1 MSKSTGKSADEI
13 YADAQQLSPDERE
26 KLSLMLGQDTH
37 KVFATPAVEQSWL
50 DEVQRREQLFRD
62 GKSTL
67 IDADQVIREAWQI
80 VEE

>member
-1 MSKSTGKSADEI
+1 MSKLTIKSADEI

-26 KLSLMLGQDTH
+26 KLSLMLGQDTD
-37 KVFATPAVEQSWL
+37 KVFATQAVERSWL

-67 IDADQVIREAWQI
+67 IDAHQVIREAWQI